1 MIREHDI
8 IVLIRDLPEHGLKEG
23 DLGTVVHVHR
33 ESAGYEVEFMTLI
46 GETVAV
52 ESLEKEMVRHVKPH
66 EMHHARPMP
75 KQA

>member
-8 IVLIRDLPEHGLKEG
+8 MVLVGELPEHGLKEG
-23 DLGTVVHVHR
+23 DLGTVIHVHR
-33 ESAGYEVEFMTLI
+33 ESAGYEVEFMTLC

-52 ESLEKEMVRHVKPH
+52 ETLEKEKVRPVERH
-66 EMHHARPMP
+66 EMHHARPMQ